1 MVTLSLL
8 TDEDK
13 EKRQKGVALIKEARE
28 IKKSKDPAEI
38 RYFLKP
44 EKHQV
49 DIEAED
55 YSNFLLYDEVE
66 KTEPPAT
73 FSLSEE
79 ELEAIG
85 EGTFLGLYLH
95 QYYIQDHN
103 FKRTIKLI
111 DFSQKNC
118 VFVLQFQLEHNMF

>member
-55 YSNFLLYDEVE
+55 YSSFLLYDEVE

-85 EGTFLGLYLH
+85 EGMFILL
-95 QYYIQDHN
+95 
-103 FKRTIKLI
+103 
-111 DFSQKNC
+111 
-118 VFVLQFQLEHNMF
+118 LQRNKIRIPN